1 MKSFK
6 FLGLGLV
13 SALAL
18 SAAAPM
24 ANAADIYQGSQ
35 KDTPP
40 AGPINYAPPITWAG
54 FYIGANLGA
63 AWDDSD
69 IEIVDDATLIGG
81 GHLGYNWQ
89 GARNLVVGVE
99 GDVDFLD
106 NVDYLA
112 SIRGRLGWAFG
123 PTLAYAT
130 GGAAFI
136 GFDDGVSNDDSDTGW
151 VAGLGVEHKLR
162 DRVSVGVEG
171 LYYAFEDDFNNDA
184 NFWAARA
191 RLTYHLG
198 GY

>member
-24 ANAADIYQGSQ
+24 ANAADIYQGGQ
-35 KDTPP
+35 KDIPP
-40 AGPINYAPPITWAG
+40 GPVNYAPPITWAG

-106 NVDYLA
+106 DVDYLA

-136 GFDDGVSNDDSDTGW
+136 GFDDGVFGNDSDTGW